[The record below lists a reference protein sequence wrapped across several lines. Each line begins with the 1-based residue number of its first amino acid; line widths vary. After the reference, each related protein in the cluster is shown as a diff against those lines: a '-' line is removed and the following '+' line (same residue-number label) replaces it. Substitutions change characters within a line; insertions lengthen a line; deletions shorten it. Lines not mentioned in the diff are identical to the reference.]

1 MSNII
6 NNHGWLG
13 GSVVPACGRGTTA
26 GVMHAGFPAVMG
38 AATGFAVAGTPT
50 RTRGTDVS
58 AAVKPAF
65 GATHQGRP
73 AWSPPHT

>member
-6 NNHGWLG
+6 TINGWLG

-26 GVMHAGFPAVMG
+26 GVMHAAFP
-38 AATGFAVAGTPT
+38 AATGFAVAGTPA

-58 AAVKPAF
+58 AAVKAT
-65 GATHQGRP
+65 ATHQGRP